1 MRICI
6 FGAGAVGGHF
16 AAQLAAS
23 GHEVSLVARGAHLE
37 AIRRNGV
44 ILLKGERRITAKV
57 RASADAHD
65 LGPQDFVL
73 VTLKATGLCALADEV
88 APLLGPQTAVV
99 FAQNGIPWWY
109 AQRLAA
115 SRPAPPDLSQ
125 LDPGAALARAIAP
138 ERVIGA
144 VVYSANE
151 VAEPGVVRN
160 TAPDRNMLVLGELDG
175 RASQRVSSLS
185 AALELCEI
193 QAPIESDIRR
203 TVWAKLLLNL
213 GSSSIGVVTGETVRE
228 TLADP
233 ALRQL
238 RERMR
243 AEGRAIAAAHGV
255 SVEGAPLPPPQPGRR
270 AAAQDFDAAGLRAGA
285 ADGDRRDPDGAAV
298 VRAQRERPGA
308 GARIR
313 GRAGCAQGGGEGA
326 VRLGAYHPGKV
337 DRYRVALDTTQ
348 IAGSDADRRKGLL
361 VNLKHHSQ
369 LGY

>member
-1 MRICI
+1 MALRICI

-23 GHEVSLVARGAHLE
+23 GHEVSLVARGAQLE

-73 VTLKATGLCALADEV
+73 VTLKATGLAAFADGV

-109 AQRLAA
+109 AQGLAA

-125 LDPGAALARAIAP
+125 LDPGAALARAIDP
-138 ERVIGA
+138 DRVIGA

-160 TAPDRNMLVLGELDG
+160 TAPGRNMLVLGELDG
-175 RASQRVSSLS
+175 RASERVSNLS
-185 AALELCEI
+185 AALERSEI
-193 QAPIESDIRR
+193 QAPIETDIRR
-203 TVWAKLLLNL
+203 TVWAKLLLNV
-213 GSSSIGVVTGETVRE
+213 GSSSIGVATEEGIRE

-243 AEGRAIAAAHGV
+243 AEGLAIAAAHGV
-255 SVEGAPLPPPQPGRR
+255 SVEGAPLPPPHKDGGPQHKTSMLQDYELGRPMEIDAILMAPLWFAR
-270 AAAQDFDAAGLRAGA
+270 SANVPAPVLEAVVALAAHKAAA
-285 ADGDRRDPDGAAV
+285 
-298 VRAQRERPGA
+298 
-308 GARIR
+308 
-313 GRAGCAQGGGEGA
+313 
-326 VRLGAYHPGKV
+326 
-337 DRYRVALDTTQ
+337 
-348 IAGSDADRRKGLL
+348 KGLY
-361 VNLKHHSQ
+361 
-369 LGY
+369 G